1 MFGGALY
8 VWWQRR
14 WVRVSLLVFL
24 GLIVAL
30 VALPGREPDPGG
42 LRADYRRGL
51 QLFGQA
57 KYVWGGET
65 LVGIDCSGFVR
76 EGLVAGHLINGVR
89 TLNGTSIRSGLALW
103 WTDASAL
110 ALRDGYRNLTVP
122 LGEYDSVN
130 VIAPDVAEIGDLA
143 VTADGTHVLV
153 YVGGQTWMQADP
165 GSGRVTTA
173 KVPSSNGW
181 YETPVALMR

>member
-1 MFGGALY
+1 
-8 VWWQRR
+8 
-14 WVRVSLLVFL
+14 VSLLVFL

-42 LRADYRRGL
+42 LRADYRRDL

-143 VTADGTHVLV
+143 VTADLGHTCWSTWVARPGCRPTPQAGASSRPGPPPRTGGTK
-153 YVGGQTWMQADP
+153 P
-165 GSGRVTTA
+165 R
-173 KVPSSNGW
+173 
-181 YETPVALMR
+181 